1 MGIYVSNK
9 GGYSSNATEVNNC
22 TFGYN
27 NESPLEDRV
36 QSKVSL
42 TFSKTEKKDSKPV
55 LEKLCPTG
63 KSTCKAEVKIAL
75 VNCNVKQKRLIY
87 CEFHSIQI
95 FSSDNTIDLNRS
107 GVINTSIHINTEML
121 KTLNFTTDS
130 KYLTMSGTT
139 ELVNC
144 SLVKIEAPAAST
156 DATSTTAAS
165 TTTTTTTMPTITTN
179 TTASSTTTI
188 NTTTTT
194 TTKSNTT
201 STTTTITTATPTT
214 TRNSTATINKAVSTT
229 PGRKAKSKSSNGK
242 IATPTATRN
251 STATINKTVSATPG
265 RKAKSNSSNG
275 KIALVILA
283 IFILMGVGIIAC
295 YYKYRKKLSNRPAYY
310 NDISLNDPLHT
321 EIKFYKADGEDTEDN
336 VEEDDDDDDILP
348 LI

>member
-27 NESPLEDRV
+27 NESPLKDRV

-42 TFSKTEKKDSKPV
+42 TFSKTKNKDSKPEF
-55 LEKLCPTG
+55 EKFCPTG

-75 VNCNVKQKRLIY
+75 VNCNVTQKRLG

-95 FSSDNTIDLNRS
+95 ISSDNTTDLNRS
-107 GVINTSIHINTEML
+107 GVINTSIHINPEML

-130 KYLTMSGTT
+130 KYLTMSAPG
-139 ELVNC
+139 LVNC
-144 SLVKIEAPAAST
+144 SLVKIEAPAASA
-156 DATSTTAAS
+156 DAHATTAAS
-165 TTTTTTTMPTITTN
+165 TTTNTTTTPTIKTN
-179 TTASSTTTI
+179 TTASSIAAATTTKS
-188 NTTTTT
+188 NASTTSTTTTT
-194 TTKSNTT
+194 TT
-201 STTTTITTATPTT
+201 
-214 TRNSTATINKAVSTT
+214 
-229 PGRKAKSKSSNGK
+229 
-242 IATPTATRN
+242 ATPTATRN
-251 STATINKTVSATPG
+251 STATINKTVSTTPG
-265 RKAKSNSSNG
+265 RKAKSKSSNG

-336 VEEDDDDDDILP
+336 VEEDDDDDILP

>member
-9 GGYSSNATEVNNC
+9 GGYSSNAIEVNNC
-22 TFGYN
+22 TFDYN

-63 KSTCKAEVKIAL
+63 KSTRKAKVKIAL
-75 VNCNVKQKRLIY
+75 VNCNVTQKQLIY

-95 FSSDNTIDLNRS
+95 ISSDNTTDLSRS
-107 GVINTSIHINTEML
+107 GVINTSIPINSEML
-121 KTLNFTTDS
+121 KTLNFTADC
-130 KYLTMSGTT
+130 KYQTKSAPVTA

-156 DATSTTAAS
+156 DTTITTASTTTNTTTSTTTATTTASS
-165 TTTTTTTMPTITTN
+165 TTTTTTTESNAN
-179 TTASSTTTI
+179 TTSA
-188 NTTTTT
+188 TTTT
-194 TTKSNTT
+194 
-201 STTTTITTATPTT
+201 TTATPTT
-214 TRNSTATINKAVSTT
+214 ARNSTATINKTLSTT
-229 PGRKAKSKSSNGK
+229 PGRKAKSK
-242 IATPTATRN
+242 
-251 STATINKTVSATPG
+251 
-265 RKAKSNSSNG
+265 SSNG

-321 EIKFYKADGEDTEDN
+321 EIKFYKADGEDAEDN
-336 VEEDDDDDDILP
+336 VEEDDDDILP